1 MYPTRLS
8 VVLASSAL
16 FFVAACGDGRVEVPG
31 AGGEGSVGGDCRDG
45 ADNDEDG
52 LFDCD
57 DDGCA
62 ASPDCEGS
70 DENAAPSGAAIA
82 IEPATPGDG
91 DDLSCTI
98 VTEATDPNGD
108 ALTYRFGWARNG
120 ADAGVDSATVGAAL
134 TSGGDTWACT
144 VTPNDGALDGA
155 PASVSV
161 TITQGNEAPSA
172 PGVSISPA
180 APTDDDVLTCVIDTE
195 SVDPDGDAVTYS
207 YAWSVNGVDA
217 GVSAASVNAALTEV
231 GQAWTCVVTASDGEY
246 ESSSGSAS
254 VEVLSGCGQEVFEAA
269 ALALGATGFWSM
281 DETSGSF
288 LDSVGGA
295 DAVVSGTVTRGSA
308 GLLEG
313 GLAATFPGGGSSGT
327 AASGF
332 ATAPVSAA
340 DVTSLRTVVA
350 WVNPD
355 SVPAT
360 GVGSPVTIRDSSGT
374 GGVALYASSSGD
386 WHVYWSDTSHHDG
399 GGGVIRVGE
408 TAFIATTL
416 SGSTATLYV
425 DGEEVVNWSAPY
437 TAPVGAALTIGAGR
451 NFNDMTYGFDGVID
465 GVAIFPSALSAT
477 DIADLYAAGCAP

>member
-8 VVLASSAL
+8 VLLASSAL
-16 FFVAACGDGRVEVPG
+16 LVVAACGDGRVEVPG
-31 AGGEGSVGGDCRDG
+31 AGAEGSVGGDCRDG

-134 TSGGDTWACT
+134 TSGGDTWTCT

-155 PASVSV
+155 PTSVSV
-161 TITQGNEAPSA
+161 TIAQGNRAPSA
-172 PGVSISPA
+172 PGVSITPA
-180 APTDDDVLTCVIDTE
+180 SPTDEDVLTCVIDTE
-195 SVDPDGDAVTYS
+195 SVDPDGDTVTYA
-207 YAWSVNGVDA
+207 YAWSVDGVDA

-254 VEVLSGCGQEVFEAA
+254 VEVGNGCGYALHFDGVNDYALAADVGGLAPTSVTVSAWVRMDAAAWGVAWAKKSDAQSGWWMYGAYLSPSGYYFKAQNEVFVSDGASFAQLEGEWASGVGVWNHVAQVYDELTGDHDVYLNGVLVDSRSYGSGLYNPGGTDELCLGCDSGDPGGRGNYFNGALDDMRIYSVALTGSQVSSLAA
-269 ALALGATGFWSM
+269 
-281 DETSGSF
+281 DGS
-288 LDSVGGA
+288 A
-295 DAVVSGTVTRGSA
+295 PTA
-308 GLLEG
+308 GLLAHWTFDDGTEG
-313 GLAATFPGGGSSGT
+313 ASRDVSGNGHDLTLYGATFELICP
-327 AASGF
+327 
-332 ATAPVSAA
+332 
-340 DVTSLRTVVA
+340 
-350 WVNPD
+350 
-355 SVPAT
+355 
-360 GVGSPVTIRDSSGT
+360 
-374 GGVALYASSSGD
+374 
-386 WHVYWSDTSHHDG
+386 
-399 GGGVIRVGE
+399 
-408 TAFIATTL
+408 
-416 SGSTATLYV
+416 
-425 DGEEVVNWSAPY
+425 
-437 TAPVGAALTIGAGR
+437 
-451 NFNDMTYGFDGVID
+451 
-465 GVAIFPSALSAT
+465 
-477 DIADLYAAGCAP
+477 

>member
-8 VVLASSAL
+8 VLLASSAL
-16 FFVAACGDGRVEVPG
+16 FVVAACGDGRVEVPG

-82 IEPATPGDG
+82 IEPAAPGDG
-91 DDLSCTI
+91 DDLNCTI

-134 TSGGDTWACT
+134 TSGGDTWTCT

-155 PASVSV
+155 PASASV

-217 GVSAASVNAALTEV
+217 GVSAASVNSTRTTAGET
-231 GQAWTCVVTASDGEY
+231 WTCSVTANDGEL
-246 ESSSGSAS
+246 SGEAGTAS
-254 VEVLSGCGQEVFEAA
+254 VEVGENCYSLEYDGLASSSDTDGSLLSALDGLTALTVEAWVYNKGPGDAYRNIVRLGDDQPQRGVMLRVGASETDDPTHNLLEGFIQTTVGNLHVASATPIATNEWVHVAMVYDGA
-269 ALALGATGFWSM
+269 ALSLYVNGTLSA
-281 DETSGSF
+281 SGSLAGV
-288 LDSVGGA
+288 LDVTGTSTGVGYWQSRDTEHWNGSLSNVQISSSARYTGSTFTPAATLAA
-295 DAVVSGTVTRGSA
+295 DARTLVLWSLDEGSGSTSLGYGVSASDLRHSGTVWT
-308 GLLEG
+308 EMC
-313 GLAATFPGGGSSGT
+313 
-327 AASGF
+327 
-332 ATAPVSAA
+332 
-340 DVTSLRTVVA
+340 
-350 WVNPD
+350 PD
-355 SVPAT
+355 
-360 GVGSPVTIRDSSGT
+360 
-374 GGVALYASSSGD
+374 
-386 WHVYWSDTSHHDG
+386 
-399 GGGVIRVGE
+399 
-408 TAFIATTL
+408 
-416 SGSTATLYV
+416 
-425 DGEEVVNWSAPY
+425 
-437 TAPVGAALTIGAGR
+437 
-451 NFNDMTYGFDGVID
+451 
-465 GVAIFPSALSAT
+465 
-477 DIADLYAAGCAP
+477 